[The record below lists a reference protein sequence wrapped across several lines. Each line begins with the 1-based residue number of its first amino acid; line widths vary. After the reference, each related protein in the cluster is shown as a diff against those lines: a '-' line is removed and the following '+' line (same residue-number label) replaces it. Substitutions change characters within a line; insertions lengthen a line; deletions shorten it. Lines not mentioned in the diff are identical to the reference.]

1 MRNFNSLRD
10 LQNFGVQNS
19 GNFESLFNQLLR
31 VDDRLW
37 FVEEVCNQVC
47 LVSVANASS
56 VVLRH
61 R

>member
-10 LQNFGVQNS
+10 LQNF

-37 FVEEVCNQVC
+37 FVEEVNNQVC